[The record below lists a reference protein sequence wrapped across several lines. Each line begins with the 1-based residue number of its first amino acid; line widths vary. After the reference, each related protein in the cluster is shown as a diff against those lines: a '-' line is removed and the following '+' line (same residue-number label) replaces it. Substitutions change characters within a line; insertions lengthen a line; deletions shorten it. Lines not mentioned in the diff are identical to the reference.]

1 MPIYTR
7 DIIITPSSG
16 SIIFSGSANGG
27 LSSSMIV
34 DDSGSLSIDLVENGN
49 LSINGIIL
57 ATASKFEVTG
67 SFIVTGSL
75 NTENLTVQ
83 NEFILNGTL
92 DLGTF

>member
-1 MPIYTR
+1 VPIYAR
-7 DIIITPSSG
+7 DIIITPASG

-27 LSSSMIV
+27 ISSSMIV
-34 DDSGSLSIDLVENGN
+34 DDSGSLSINLVENGN
-49 LSINGIIL
+49 LSINGMVL
-57 ATASKFEVTG
+57 ATSSKFEVSG

-83 NEFILNGTL
+83 NTFTLNGTL